1 MPRSSTRSRGSWT
14 WWRSSNDARDP
25 LGEVLRPL
33 SAVRDG
39 YAVAGLV
46 CLGWED
52 MRAYAM
58 AAEAERAPVIL
69 QAGPSCRAH
78 TPLPVL
84 GAMFRNLAESVDVP
98 VVAHLDHGYT
108 FEECREALEAGFTS
122 LMFDGSRKPLAQNI
136 EETARVAELAHGAGI
151 SCEGEIGFVGYA
163 GGEGS
168 AGTDPEEAAIF
179 ARETGVDA
187 MAISVGNVH
196 LQQGHEGGLDEARI
210 RAIEAVTTVPLVIHG
225 GSGVPLAQ
233 RAKLAAHSRIGKF
246 NIGTELRM
254 AFGAALR
261 QAVNADPARFDR
273 VAILKDTHEPVFEAA
288 RAVIRGLGASG
299 RA

>member
-1 MPRSSTRSRGSWT
+1 MTLATLS
-14 WWRSSNDARDP
+14 D
-25 LGEVLRPL
+25 VLQPAL
-33 SAVRDG
+33 RDG
-39 YAVAGLV
+39 YAVPGLV

-69 QAGPSCRAH
+69 QAGPSCREH
-78 TPLPVL
+78 TPLPIL
-84 GAMFRNLAESVDVP
+84 GKMFRYLAESVDVP

-108 FEECREALEAGFTS
+108 LAECRAALEAGFTS

-136 EETARVAELAHGAGI
+136 EETAQVAEMAHAAGI
-151 SCEGEIGFVGYA
+151 SCEGEIGFVGYS
-163 GGEGS
+163 GGETS
-168 AGTDPEEAAIF
+168 AGTDPEEAATF
-179 ARETGVDA
+179 ARQTGVDA

-196 LQQGHEGGLDEARI
+196 LQTDHEGGLDEARI
-210 RAIEAVTTVPLVIHG
+210 RAIEALTDVPLVIHG
-225 GSGVPLAQ
+225 GSGVPYAQ
-233 RAKLAAHSRIGKF
+233 RAALAAGSRIAKF

-261 QAVNADPARFDR
+261 EAVAADPSRFDR
-273 VAILKDTHEPVFEAA
+273 VAILKETHQPVMEAA

>member
-1 MPRSSTRSRGSWT
+1 MSVATLS
-14 WWRSSNDARDP
+14 D
-25 LGEVLRPL
+25 VLAP
-33 SAVRDG
+33 AVEGG
-39 YAVAGLV
+39 YAVPGLV

-84 GAMFRNLAESVDVP
+84 GAMMRNLAESVAVP
-98 VVAHLDHGYT
+98 VVIHLDHGYT
-108 FEECREALEAGFTS
+108 FEECQQALEAGFTS
-122 LMFDGSRKPLAQNI
+122 LMYDGSRQPLAQNI
-136 EETARVAELAHGAGI
+136 AETARVAALAHGAGI

-163 GGEGS
+163 DGEGS
-168 AGTDPEEAAIF
+168 AGTDPDEAARF
-179 ARETGVDA
+179 ATESGVDA

-196 LQQGHEGGLDEARI
+196 LQRDHEGGLDEARI
-210 RAIEAVTTVPLVIHG
+210 RAIEALTATPLVIHG
-225 GSGVPLAQ
+225 GSGVPVAQRLHLAQ
-233 RAKLAAHSRIGKF
+233 TSRIAKV

-261 QAVNADPARFDR
+261 AAIAADPDRFDR
-273 VAILKDTHEPVFEAA
+273 VAILKETHAPVMEAA

-299 RA
+299 KA